1 MSNSA
6 MLSQHS
12 LTASSLQNQN
22 MDPSD
27 RIELAVDLA
36 SDAHFCSL
44 KNTPDS
50 IRYFLKKVKSYEELK
65 QSVKDKLNDI
75 KSDTAKNLQLATNYR
90 QEAEWHFQHTGQ
102 LHFCLHSVHQALLH
116 FPLSSNSEMALLYGL
131 KAAVHYRLRE
141 YTAMLYS
148 AEMAIE
154 LEAISKENNSSF
166 IKYRKVKIQALGLLR
181 QYATAIRL
189 IDDLLA
195 EEKKGVSELAD
206 LRTLKKRLQDDGK
219 VEDEVANSNL
229 ELNSSS
235 DPPLLNKYNLDD
247 RCSIVSSPT
256 VGRHFIASEDI
267 PESSIIL
274 REKPYSSLLETD
286 FFHQRCTACHCQLK
300 YRFFPW

>member
-1 MSNSA
+1 
-6 MLSQHS
+6 
-12 LTASSLQNQN
+12 
-22 MDPSD
+22 MDASD
-27 RIELAVDLA
+27 RLEMAVDLA

-44 KNTPDS
+44 TNTPDS

-65 QSVKDKLNDI
+65 KTVKDKLNDI
-75 KSDTAKNLQLATNYR
+75 KSETEKNLQLATNYR

-102 LHFCLHSVHQALLH
+102 LNLCLHSVHQALLH
-116 FPLSSNSEMALLYGL
+116 FPLSSRSEMALLYGL

-154 LEAISKENNSSF
+154 LEATSKEDNSSF

-181 QYATAIRL
+181 QYATAICL
-189 IDDLLA
+189 IDELLA

-219 VEDEVANSNL
+219 VEDEVANL

-235 DPPLLNKYNLDD
+235 DPSLLNQYNLDN

-256 VGRHFIASEDI
+256 VGRHFIASEEI
-267 PESSIIL
+267 PEGSIIL
-274 REKPYSSLLETD
+274 REQPYSSLLETD
-286 FFHQRCTACHCQLK
+286 FFHQRCTACHRQLK
-300 YRFFPW
+300 HRFFPW